1 MSIKIGINGFGRIGR
16 NVFRAS
22 YQDPDIEIIAV
33 NDITDAKTL
42 AHLLKYDSVLGILD
56 ADIKFSEDAIIVNNK
71 TTKVLSEKDP
81 GNLPWKDMGVTI
93 VIEST
98 GLFRKRQDALKHI
111 ENGGAEKVII
121 SAPAT
126 EPDITIVLGV
136 NEEAYVPDNHHII
149 SNASCTTNCLA
160 PPVKILHQ
168 EFGIEKAFMTTI
180 HAYTS
185 DQRILDQPHKDLR
198 RARSAAVSQ
207 IPTTT
212 GAAKAVGIVIPEL
225 KGKIDGIAI
234 RIPTANVSLVD
245 LVALLKKNVTTEEV
259 NEAFKTASEGK
270 LKGILQYTEEPLVSV
285 DFMAN
290 PHSSIVDS
298 LFTRI
303 IDNNLVKVLAW
314 YDNEWGYSC
323 RLKDLIKFISR

>member
-42 AHLLKYDSVLGILD
+42 AHLLKYDSVLGILN

-259 NEAFKTASEGK
+259 NEAFKTAAEGK

-303 IDNNLVKVLAW
+303 TDNNLVKVLAW